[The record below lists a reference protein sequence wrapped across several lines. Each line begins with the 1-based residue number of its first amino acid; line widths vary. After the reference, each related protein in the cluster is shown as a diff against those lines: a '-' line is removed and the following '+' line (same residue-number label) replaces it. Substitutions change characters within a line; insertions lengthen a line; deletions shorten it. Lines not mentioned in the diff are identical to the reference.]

1 MNWLGIATLRCATL
15 LRASPGRLT
24 VVGRRDCELCEA
36 MLRELAALARS
47 CPLPPLEV
55 VDVDSDEQLLRRH
68 GLDVPVLLLDGTV
81 VCRHRL
87 DASELRRL
95 LIGKIA

>member
-1 MNWLGIATLRCATL
+1 MAG
-15 LRASPGRLT
+15 ASAPGRLT
-24 VVGRRDCELCEA
+24 VVQRRDCELCEA
-36 MLRELAALARS
+36 LLRELAVFGRS

-55 VDVDSDEQLLRRH
+55 VDVDSDAELTRRH

-87 DASELRRL
+87 DAVELRRL
-95 LIGKIA
+95 LQPRA